1 MPKVKGLP
9 AAQFTG
15 TRPKLPDL
23 FTRYSEQV
31 QAEFC
36 SILPNGSM
44 ELSDPFRYHLGWAD
58 ESGERLTVPQGQG
71 KALRSAL
78 CLFACQAL
86 DGDWM
91 QAVPAATALE
101 LTHNFSLI
109 HDDIQDGDTERRHRP
124 TVWRLWGQ
132 PKALLVGDA
141 MHAMAYQ
148 VALDLVERGV
158 SESKALRSSRLL
170 VESCLS
176 MIKGQSL
183 DLEFEDTL
191 NIGLADY
198 LEMIRL
204 KTGALFTCSLEIGAL
219 LASDEA
225 QHVQA
230 FARYGNHLGR
240 VFQIRDDVLGIW
252 GNEEYTGKA
261 SGNDIRRRK
270 KSFPIVLALEQARG
284 TDRDQLVAVYQKESL
299 VEADVDRVLEVL
311 DTVGAQDHAHDLI
324 TKEAS
329 LALRELEN
337 APLSA
342 WARSEAESLVD
353 FLVSREY

>member
-15 TRPKLPDL
+15 TRPELPDL

-71 KALRSAL
+71 KALISSL

-158 SESKALRSSRLL
+158 SVSKALRSSRLF

-225 QHVQA
+225 QNVQA
-230 FARYGNHLGR
+230 FARYGNHLGP
-240 VFQIRDDVLGIW
+240 
-252 GNEEYTGKA
+252 
-261 SGNDIRRRK
+261 RRIHHR
-270 KSFPIVLALEQARG
+270 LA
-284 TDRDQLVAVYQKESL
+284 
-299 VEADVDRVLEVL
+299 
-311 DTVGAQDHAHDLI
+311 HAHRAGRPPPGGDPSRPGRGERRGQRGHPDR
-324 TKEAS
+324 K
-329 LALRELEN
+329 
-337 APLSA
+337 APRR
-342 WARSEAESLVD
+342 ARDRLDEHA
-353 FLVSREY
+353 RKNGAGKRAGRG